1 MKVTRRNGLGAAAAT
16 AILGTGRRGRT
27 QQPIVRVGVLT
38 DLSGPFRD
46 ITGPNG
52 VACVRQAATEFM
64 AGNPGISVEV
74 IAADHRNKPDVGVSI
89 LRSWFDRDDVDMVID
104 LANSAVALACNNVAA
119 EKNKV
124 CIVTAGGTSALTGP
138 ACTPNLV
145 HWTYDSWNLAHSTS
159 TALTRQG
166 GKTWFFIVP
175 NYAYGKAIVAD
186 ASRFVELSGGQ
197 VLGSAV
203 YPFPETT
210 DFSSPLLQAQS
221 SGAKVIAFGA
231 GGTDFINLVKQSR
244 EFGLN
249 QTATLVGMTGFITDI
264 LGMGPPV
271 SEGLV
276 MTENFYWDLNDQTRS
291 WFTRIKPQLGVPAIP
306 NSMQAGNYAGTL
318 HFLKAVKEL
327 GVAQAKA
334 SGRETVAMMK
344 QLPTD
349 DDCFGQGS
357 IREDG
362 RKIHA
367 AYLFQVK
374 PSVEVRELGA
384 VYRLLSTTPAAEAFR
399 PMSEGGCKLVRA

>member
-1 MKVTRRNGLGAAAAT
+1 MAA
-16 AILGTGRRGRT
+16 
-27 QQPIVRVGVLT
+27 
-38 DLSGPFRD
+38 
-46 ITGPNG
+46 
-52 VACVRQAATEFM
+52 
-64 AGNPGISVEV
+64 NPGIPVEV
-74 IAADHRNKPDVGVSI
+74 IAADHRNKPDVAVSI
-89 LRSWFDRDDVDMVID
+89 LRGWFDRDDVDMVID
-104 LANSAVALACNNVAA
+104 LANSAVALACNNVTA

-138 ACTPNLV
+138 ACTPTLV

-159 TALTRQG
+159 TAVTRQG

-175 NYAYGKAIVAD
+175 NYAYGKAITAD
-186 ASRFVELSGGQ
+186 AARFVELSGGQ

-210 DFSSPLLQAQS
+210 DFSSLLLQAQS
-221 SGAKVIAFGA
+221 SGATVIAFGA

-249 QTATLVGMTGFITDI
+249 QSATLVGMTGFITDV
-264 LGMGPPV
+264 LSMGPSV

-291 WFTRIKPQLGVPAIP
+291 WFTRIKPQLSVPSIP

-327 GVAQAKA
+327 GVTQAKA
-334 SGRETVAMMK
+334 SGRETVSMMK
-344 QLPTD
+344 QLPTE

-374 PSVEVRELGA
+374 PAAEIREHGA
-384 VYRLLSTTPAAEAFR
+384 VYRLLVTTPAAEAFR
-399 PMSEGGCKLVRA
+399 PMSEGGCKLVKA